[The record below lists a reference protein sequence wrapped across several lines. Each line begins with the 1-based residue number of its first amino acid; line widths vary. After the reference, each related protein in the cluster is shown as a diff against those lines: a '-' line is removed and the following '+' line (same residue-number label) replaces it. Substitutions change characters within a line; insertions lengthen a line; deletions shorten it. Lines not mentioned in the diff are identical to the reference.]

1 MGNCECLSLC
11 EVNFQIEKLAQ
22 KNNIIITKIEEN
34 KEVENIII
42 FENVTIE
49 DDFEKFINIIN
60 NIYKTIGNLSYENQ
74 IVLKQTIKSTISNIL
89 NEQSVNIYLNE
100 INNLFKNNQDLNT
113 IIKIVEIIYSK
124 RMDIGKDKII
134 CFIENLSN
142 ILKDS
147 TEFKDNNRINCFYNN
162 LKNIFLKDIK
172 KIKITNKNIKKK
184 ILKKITKKP
193 NEMICEKE
201 NEDEKDDEKENINI
215 TKSKIEDVQNI
226 LEKYNKSIASKY
238 SANSKHQIAKLE
250 EKIKNLEKQIQQ
262 KNSENNIINIIFY
275 DELDKKEYPLKV
287 NNNEIDFEELKK
299 FLYKKYP
306 NLESKDIKKF
316 SIAVMK

>member
-42 FENVTIE
+42 FENITIE

-100 INNLFKNNQDLNT
+100 INNFFKNNKDLNT
-113 IIKIVEIIYSK
+113 IIKIVEIFKLIYSK

-147 TEFKDNNRINCFYNN
+147 TEFKDNNRIDCFYNN
-162 LKNIFLKDIK
+162 LKNIFLKDLK
-172 KIKITNKNIKKK
+172 KIKITNKNIKKR
-184 ILKKITKKP
+184 IVKKL
-193 NEMICEKE
+193 
-201 NEDEKDDEKENINI
+201 
-215 TKSKIEDVQNI
+215 Q
-226 LEKYNKSIASKY
+226 
-238 SANSKHQIAKLE
+238 
-250 EKIKNLEKQIQQ
+250 KNL
-262 KNSENNIINIIFY
+262 
-275 DELDKKEYPLKV
+275 
-287 NNNEIDFEELKK
+287 
-299 FLYKKYP
+299 
-306 NLESKDIKKF
+306 
-316 SIAVMK
+316 MK